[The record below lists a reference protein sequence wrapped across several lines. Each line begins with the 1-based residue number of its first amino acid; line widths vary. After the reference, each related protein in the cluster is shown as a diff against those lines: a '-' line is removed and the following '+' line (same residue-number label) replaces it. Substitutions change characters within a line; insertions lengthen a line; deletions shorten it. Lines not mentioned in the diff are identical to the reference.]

1 MPKYFL
7 VHNGDKVQ
15 VWYVFLDAGNE
26 SKDKSICFEFQ
37 HSYTY
42 NLYLNNVCLF
52 VEPWYYDL
60 LL

>member
-52 VEPWYYDL
+52 VEP
-60 LL
+60 